1 MNVYKYNEQT
11 KEYISTEEALLDPLE
26 TKKQQKNIYLLPA
39 NATFTAPPAE
49 KEGFARV
56 WDGESWQEVEDHR
69 GTEYWLPGEG
79 YGTPAHEMKELGPLP
94 EGATTTAPEKTLDE
108 LKADKLAEVDAWTA
122 AKITGGFVSNA
133 SGEAVTYDSDKDTQL
148 TMQGIALNV
157 NTELFAEKYPT
168 GCPVRGYP
176 AGSETK
182 QIYMLTPAQV
192 MQWQADL
199 SIHIGTCKQNGWAK
213 QAEVAAAESKEDL
226 EAIVLN

>member
-1 MNVYKYNEQT
+1 MT
-11 KEYISTEEALLDPLE
+11 
-26 TKKQQKNIYLLPA
+26 TKKVYQFDLENKTYKGIITLDDSDKSPSGAWNIPGDCVEV
-39 NATFTAPPAE
+39 APPTE
-49 KEGFARV
+49 KENYIPV
-56 WDGESWQEVEDHR
+56 WNGAAWVETEDYR
-69 GTEYWLPGEG
+69 GKEYWLPGDG

-108 LKADKLAEVDAWTA
+108 LKADKLAEIDSWTA

-148 TMQGIALNV
+148 TIQGIALNV

-176 AGSETK
+176 EDSDTK
-182 QIYMLTPAQV
+182 QIYMLSPAQV

-213 QAEVAAAESKEDL
+213 QAEVAAAQSKEEL
-226 EAIVLN
+226 EAIVLE

>member
-1 MNVYKYNEQT
+1 MIGKKVYKSDLTKYAETAAWCNE
-11 KEYISTEEALLDPLE
+11 
-26 TKKQQKNIYLLPA
+26 N
-39 NATFTAPPAE
+39 NATIE
-49 KEGFARV
+49 DK
-56 WDGESWQEVEDHR
+56 GEYYEVVEVIVS
-69 GTEYWLPGEG
+69 EP
-79 YGTPAHEMKELGPLP
+79 
-94 EGATTTAPEKTLDE
+94 TLDE
-108 LKADKLAEVDAWTA
+108 LKADKLAEIDAWTA

-157 NTELFAEKYPT
+157 NTELFAEKYPD

-176 AGSETK
+176 TGSETK

-213 QAEVAAAESKEDL
+213 QAEVAAAQSKEEL
-226 EAIVLN
+226 EAIVLE

>member
-1 MNVYKYNEQT
+1 MFAKIEN
-11 KEYISTEEALLDPLE
+11 DE
-26 TKKQQKNIYLLPA
+26 TKICSVGIGTDIDYYKSIGM
-39 NATFTAPPAE
+39 TE
-49 KEGFARV
+49 M
-56 WDGESWQEVEDHR
+56 EVE
-69 GTEYWLPGEG
+69 EG
-79 YGTPAHEMKELGPLP
+79 YDGQWYVKGY
-94 EGATTTAPEKTLDE
+94 APTQPLDE
-108 LKADKLAEVDAWTA
+108 LKADKLAEIDAWTA

-176 AGSETK
+176 EDSDTK
-182 QIYMLTPAQV
+182 QIYMLSPAQV

-213 QAEVAAAESKEDL
+213 QAEVAAAQSKEEL
-226 EAIVLN
+226 EAIVLE